1 MNDKKKT
8 ETDSDLQD
16 KNTVDKNI
24 PNKAPQHNKPD
35 STRPDKNPGHCK
47 SKELM
52 TVCPKVTVTPQE
64 TVNKKTQIRP
74 PEDPSK
80 TVAYTGKNT
89 PCKLLTR
96 ARPDRNLTGK
106 VAEIKR
112 QFRDR
117 LTAPNQPVAGPS
129 ATRKLTVG
137 KTKAETVAESDSCIV
152 RKKSMAG
159 REEKKSRSLGIKTP
173 LTGTFQ
179 TNKIIR
185 ISAHNKLGQGGHWQ
199 GPEPVLGSLTA
210 SLGDGEADQEVAQP
224 DLQKPNL
231 QTGHTARLS
240 TVAAATPTLTASQKL
255 PSGKTGFGIVG
266 NSI

>member
-89 PCKLLTR
+89 PSKLLTR

-112 QFRDR
+112 QFREHSNITSYC
-117 LTAPNQPVAGPS
+117 LGVSQTPPLPLSSFGIPS
-129 ATRKLTVG
+129 NYLV
-137 KTKAETVAESDSCIV
+137 
-152 RKKSMAG
+152 
-159 REEKKSRSLGIKTP
+159 
-173 LTGTFQ
+173 
-179 TNKIIR
+179 IIR
-185 ISAHNKLGQGGHWQ
+185 HNPPSPARDVPKRLR
-199 GPEPVLGSLTA
+199 
-210 SLGDGEADQEVAQP
+210 
-224 DLQKPNL
+224 NL
-231 QTGHTARLS
+231 
-240 TVAAATPTLTASQKL
+240 
-255 PSGKTGFGIVG
+255 
-266 NSI
+266 